1 MRSVRWPVGCWI
13 LTMLLLAAACGSHE
27 SAGPAPRVQRGI
39 RFVSGD
45 NVTDSVGAELP
56 LPLIIEVRDSSGAL
70 APLAT
75 VVRFEPVVDPVHG
88 PEALVGALALPG
100 FTAFASGATDASG
113 RTGALVRLSTVPRQV
128 RIVVRVPTLGLQ
140 DTALFRAVAGGVAL
154 IELAPRDTTI
164 RSGRSYPIVATVRDR
179 HGNALPSVPT
189 WSAAGTAI
197 GGTVSSSGVALATAT
212 GRYTVVATAAGVTDT
227 VRFSAVPEATI
238 LAHDRS
244 RGEIVTI
251 GLDGS
256 NRRVQTRVTDGGIG
270 VRPRWVPGRSTV
282 IYSGYAEPF
291 QSVFLLDSAGTP
303 RPFVNSRPPG
313 ISHMADVAPVADGSW
328 VYLAAYDSNCA
339 TLEYCLHR
347 VRMDGTAMEL
357 LPAVR
362 GRPEQTVRPS
372 PSPDGRRVALN
383 TLIAG
388 IARLRVLDVVTGAFL
403 PLDVPGAFP
412 QWAPTGE
419 MIAFLE
425 GDGSLS
431 VVNAGGP
438 TPRRIVDG
446 TGYLAGRAF
455 TWSPDGAW
463 ILYNGE
469 QGLTLV
475 HVLER
480 TVVPL
485 PGMGNLVEPSWR

>member
-1 MRSVRWPVGCWI
+1 
-13 LTMLLLAAACGSHE
+13 
-27 SAGPAPRVQRGI
+27 
-39 RFVSGD
+39 
-45 NVTDSVGAELP
+45 
-56 LPLIIEVRDSSGAL
+56 
-70 APLAT
+70 
-75 VVRFEPVVDPVHG
+75 
-88 PEALVGALALPG
+88 
-100 FTAFASGATDASG
+100 
-113 RTGALVRLSTVPRQV
+113 
-128 RIVVRVPTLGLQ
+128 
-140 DTALFRAVAGGVAL
+140 
-154 IELAPRDTTI
+154 
-164 RSGRSYPIVATVRDR
+164 VRDR
-179 HGNALPSVPT
+179 YGN
-189 WSAAGTAI
+189 TAERSTVSRRNGV
-197 GGTVSSSGVALATAT
+197 GGTVSTSGAASATAT

-270 VRPRWVPGRSTV
+270 VRPRWVPGESTV

-303 RPFVNSRPPG
+303 RPFVNSRPQG
-313 ISHMADVAPVADGSW
+313 RTW
-328 VYLAAYDSNCA
+328 Q
-339 TLEYCLHR
+339 TLPLLTGRGYRRLRQQLRDAQYCLHR

-383 TLIAG
+383 TLVAG

-455 TWSPDGAW
+455 TWSPDGVW
-463 ILYNGE
+463 IQTTGS
-469 QGLTLV
+469 
-475 HVLER
+475 R
-480 TVVPL
+480 D
-485 PGMGNLVEPSWR
+485 